1 MASPT
6 DVAGE
11 PGTTRVGSG
20 GLTPGQP
27 QRTRQR
33 PTRAPLPLRV
43 VGGGLALAFAL
54 PMTWL
59 TVRAAQTGLAAALV
73 ATAGLRPLANSL
85 LLATAVAAA
94 TAVLGTAMA
103 WLTVRTNVVGARLW
117 RVLLPLPLVIP
128 SFIGAFTLLAAFAP
142 GGLLS
147 RLLGDAVDL
156 PRFGGFWAAFGV
168 LTLLTYPYV
177 LLPVSARLR
186 DLPSS
191 LEESA
196 RLLRR
201 SGWSTFFSVVLP
213 QARSAILAG
222 ALLVFLYTISDFG
235 AVQLL
240 RYDTLT
246 RVIYATRLDQAT
258 SVGLS
263 LQLGVLA
270 LTVVIAE
277 RMLLRG
283 RRPVG
288 SGGKRGLQ
296 LPLGRWRWAATLGVA
311 GVAVFSLA
319 APVAV
324 LLFWSA
330 RGLLAGSS
338 RAGAIT
344 SDPASLLGP
353 LATTAGAGILAA
365 GVTLLLVLPVAY
377 LTARH
382 RGIIPA
388 VANALV
394 VGGFALPGLVVALA
408 LASFTLGGPAIAG
421 ALYQTPALLIVAYAV
436 HFGAQG
442 LRAAQVAVG
451 AVPERVGDAARMLG
465 AHGARRLF
473 AIDLPLMLPGLGAG
487 AGLVLLSTMK
497 ELPATLLLAPPGFTT
512 LATRIWN
519 ATEDAFW
526 ADASLASLLLIAL
539 SGVLTWALVI
549 RRFDALD

>member
-1 MASPT
+1 MVSPA
-6 DVAGE
+6 DVGDD
-11 PGTTRVGSG
+11 
-20 GLTPGQP
+20 
-27 QRTRQR
+27 
-33 PTRAPLPLRV
+33 RAPL
-43 VGGGLALAFAL
+43 GLTLTGAALAAAFAL
-54 PMTWL
+54 PLVWL
-59 TVRAAQTGLAAALV
+59 AVRSWGFGLTAALTS
-73 ATAGLRPLANSL
+73 TAGVRPLLNSVV
-85 LLATAVAAA
+85 LATAVAGA
-94 TAVLGTAMA
+94 TAVVGTAAA
-103 WLTVRTNVVGARLW
+103 WLTVRTDIAGARLW

-128 SFIGAFTLLAAFAP
+128 SFIGAFSLLAAFAP

-147 RLLGDAVDL
+147 RLLGGTVNL

-177 LLPVSARLR
+177 MLPVSARLR
-186 DLPSS
+186 DMPGS

-201 SGWSTFFSVVLP
+201 GTWATFFSVVLP
-213 QARSAILAG
+213 QARSAIMAG
-222 ALLVFLYTISDFG
+222 SLLVFLYTVSDFG

-258 SVGLS
+258 STGLS
-263 LQLGVLA
+263 LQLGLLA
-270 LTVVIAE
+270 LTVVVAE

-283 RRPVG
+283 RAAVG
-288 SGGKRGLQ
+288 AGGKRGLV
-296 LPLGRWRWAATLGVA
+296 LPLGRLRWPSTIAVA
-311 GVAVFSLA
+311 GLAVFSLA
-319 APVAV
+319 APVSV

-344 SDPASLLGP
+344 SDPASLLAP
-353 LATTAGAGILAA
+353 LANTAVAGIAA
-365 GVTLLLVLPVAY
+365 AAVTIVMVLPVAY

-382 RGIIPA
+382 RGLVA
-388 VANALV
+388 AGANALV
-394 VGGFALPGLVVALA
+394 VAGFALPGLVVALA
-408 LASFTLGGPAIAG
+408 LASFSLRGPGIAG
-421 ALYQTPALLIVAYAV
+421 ALYQTLPLLVFAYAV

-442 LRAAQVAVG
+442 LRAAQVAVA
-451 AVPERVGDAARMLG
+451 AVPQRMGDAARMLG
-465 AHGARRLF
+465 ARGVRRVLV
-473 AIDLPLMLPGLGAG
+473 IDLPLMLPGLGAG

-539 SGVLTWALVI
+539 SGVLTWILVI